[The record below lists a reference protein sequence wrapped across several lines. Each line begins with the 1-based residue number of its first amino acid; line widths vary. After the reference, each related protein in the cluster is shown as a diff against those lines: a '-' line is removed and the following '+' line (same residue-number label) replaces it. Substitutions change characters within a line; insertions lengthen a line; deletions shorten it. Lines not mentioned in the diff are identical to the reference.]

1 MLALRS
7 SFGNGAGDAPS
18 AFGLRF
24 LIDNALPPRLADLL
38 RAAGHDAVHVRV
50 YGMRAA
56 EDEKILARALDEDR
70 IVVSADSDFG
80 AICWPLATT
89 WTCCFQLCQCWSRN
103 CIGHRKPAQ
112 ARKRSANG
120 GGRLFRPYLLDI
132 WHTGYFGHKDHGRCA
147 DGRTSCGTRRTPA
160 PGVE

>member
-1 MLALRS
+1 VLALRS

-70 IVVSADSDFG
+70 IVVSADSDFS
-80 AICWPLATT
+80 AILA
-89 WTCCFQLCQCWSRN
+89 
-103 CIGHRKPAQ
+103 AQ
-112 ARKRSANG
+112 EAERPSFI
-120 GGRLFRPYLLDI
+120 LFRETNLLAARDYADMLLPALPMLEPELLVGCVAVFRKSRLRVRKLPFS
-132 WHTGYFGHKDHGRCA
+132 GYGLHSICLR
-147 DGRTSCGTRRTPA
+147 SWMLS
-160 PGVE
+160 